1 MELLSP
7 AGNMERL
14 ETAFYFGADAVYL
27 SGRAFGLRAYAGNFD
42 DQQLEQAVARAHELG
57 KKAYIAANIFM
68 READISPFKDYIA
81 LLGRIKADGIIISDL
96 GAVGLA
102 KEICPE
108 LPLHISTQFS
118 AMNHLT
124 VTALHKMGAS
134 RIILARELSMDEI
147 KRIKDSIPDDVELEA
162 FVHGAMCMAYSG
174 RCLLSSFL
182 TGRQANRGE
191 CTQPCRWEYSLVE
204 KQRPGEYMPIMEDE
218 HGTYILNSR
227 DLCMIEHLAELNK
240 AGVDSIKI
248 EGRMKTSYY
257 TAVVTN
263 AYCRALN
270 LLKQGREF
278 DPALKEE
285 LLKAS
290 NRDFTTGF
298 YYGNPLND
306 GQRPQ
311 SGKCVQDYEFSAL
324 CLGWDGANAI
334 LEQRNKINKGDT
346 LEILSPNDYSASSI
360 RVSQITDLD
369 GNEIE
374 CANRVQQI
382 IKIPCSLPLS
392 KNDILRKCIK
402 SVR

>member
-42 DQQLEQAVARAHELG
+42 DIQLERAVLRAHELG

-68 READISPFKDYIA
+68 REEDISPFKNYIA
-81 LLGRIKADGIIISDL
+81 LLGRIKADGVIVSDL
-96 GAVGLA
+96 GAAGLV
-102 KEICPE
+102 KDICPQ
-108 LPLHISTQFS
+108 LPLHISTQFN

-124 VTALHKMGAS
+124 VSALHKLGAS
-134 RIILARELSMDEI
+134 RIILARELCLDEI
-147 KRIKDSIPDDVELEA
+147 RKIKDNIPENVELEA

-191 CTQPCRWEYSLVE
+191 CTQPCRWEYSLLE
-204 KQRPGEYMPIMEDE
+204 KQRPGEYMPITEDD

-227 DLCMIEHLAELNK
+227 DLCMIEHLSDLRD

-263 AYCRALN
+263 AYRRAMN
-270 LLKQGREF
+270 LLEQGIQF
-278 DPALKEE
+278 DSALKEE

-298 YYGNPLND
+298 YYGNPLAN

-311 SGKCVQDYEFSAL
+311 SGKCVQNYEFSAV
-324 CLGWDGANAI
+324 CLGSDGSCII
-334 LEQRNKINKGDT
+334 LEQRNKIKRGDV
-346 LEILSPNDYSASSI
+346 LEILSPNNYDQGSI
-360 RVSQITDLD
+360 KAEYIYDMENNLL
-369 GNEIE
+369 E
-374 CANRVQQI
+374 CADKVQQI

-392 KNDILRKCIK
+392 KNDILRKCIN
-402 SVR
+402 S

>member
-42 DQQLEQAVARAHELG
+42 DAQLEQAVLYAHGLG
-57 KKAYIAANIFM
+57 KKAYIAANIFL
-68 READISPFKDYIA
+68 REQDIPAFKDYIA
-81 LLGRIKADGIIISDL
+81 LLGRIAADGVIISDL
-96 GAVGLA
+96 GAAALA

-108 LPLHISTQFS
+108 LPLHISTQFN

-124 VTALHKMGAS
+124 ISSLHNIGAS
-134 RIILARELSMDEI
+134 RIILARELSIEEI
-147 KRIKDSIPDDVELEA
+147 RRIRDNIPEDIELEG

-191 CTQPCRWEYSLVE
+191 CTQPCRWEYSLLE
-204 KQRPGEYMPIMEDE
+204 KQRPNEYMPIIEDE

-227 DLCMIEHLAELNK
+227 DLCMIEHLDDLRR
-240 AGVDSIKI
+240 AGINCIKI
-248 EGRMKTSYY
+248 EGRMKTAYY

-263 AYCRALN
+263 AYRRALT
-270 LLKQGREF
+270 LLEQGREF

-285 LLKAS
+285 LLTAS

-298 YYGNPLND
+298 YYGNPLCG

-311 SGKCVQDYEFSAL
+311 SSKCLQSYEFTAL
-324 CLGWDGANAI
+324 CLSSDGSYAVV
-334 LEQRNKINKGDT
+334 EQRNKINRGDI
-346 LEILSPNDYSASSI
+346 LEILSPNSYNHSTIKAKHI
-360 RVSQITDLD
+360 LD
-369 GNEIE
+369 IEDNPLE
-374 CANRVQQI
+374 CADKVQQI
-382 IKIPCSLPLS
+382 IKIPCSEPLQ
-392 KNDILRKCIK
+392 KNDILRKRIQ
-402 SVR
+402 S